1 MAAMHNSIRS
11 IRTLA
16 RKAFTGHHRHHVI
29 AGLPMATRT
38 LHYHP
43 RYFSAI
49 SSSKVTNNDNDTY
62 AVAIIT
68 DEGDVNLDNLQLQ
81 EILEEAPGTY
91 PRDFFSLSLTSIG
104 DAAFRKQRSLSSH
117 YSANVKIHPWFIL
130 PRESEVAVSFGCL
143 RAIITREKAL
153 LFDAHKPTI
162 RQHASRIRKRLHLKD
177 GFTLTDGQI
186 LFSSS
191 QSKKNQNSFEL
202 IMLEEII
209 REVCTMYLRRV
220 RLYEPIVNSLMDRAA
235 SEAFSP
241 SGLHKLA
248 PVKDSLQRFG
258 K

>member
-1 MAAMHNSIRS
+1 MAR
-11 IRTLA
+11 RTLY
-16 RKAFTGHHRHHVI
+16 H
-29 AGLPMATRT
+29 
-38 LHYHP
+38 HP
-43 RYFSAI
+43 RYFSTI
-49 SSSKVTNNDNDTY
+49 STSKVSNNDNDTY
-62 AVAIIT
+62 AVAIIS

-91 PRDFFSLSLTSIG
+91 PRDFFALSLTSIG
-104 DAAFRKQRSLSSH
+104 DALYRKQISLSSH
-117 YSANVKIHPWFIL
+117 YSANIKIHPWFIL

-162 RQHASRIRKRLHLKD
+162 RQHATRIRKRLHRKD

-186 LFSSS
+186 LYSS

-220 RLYEPIVNSLMDRAA
+220 RLYEHIVNSLMDRAS